1 MEQIISYIQATVSGD
16 KPDNIPNQDY
26 IQVFEN
32 ETIFVGSVSDGL
44 GSSLHSKDGARLAC
58 ECVID
63 ILKNENSEVEFNTLS
78 GKITKQWQHLVEQND
93 GLIKDYRTTNSFVSV
108 FKKDKTLIAG
118 QLGDVMISLRI
129 DGLFRHFE
137 TSQKEFSNETDCL
150 GSGKGEK
157 YKIAKYEFGHSFD
170 FLIATDGISDEIEPL
185 KLEAFQ
191 NYLKDK
197 FQYITLENRN
207 SELQSEIETIMKD
220 KNNDDKSLLYT
231 WTNRRIN
238 ESN

>member
-1 MEQIISYIQATVSGD
+1 MVQIISHIQATVSGD

-32 ETIFVGSVSDGL
+32 DTIFIGSVSDGL
-44 GSSLHSKDGARLAC
+44 GSSLHSKDGAQLAC

-63 ILKNENSEVEFNTLS
+63 IIKKENSEVDFNTLS
-78 GKITKQWQHLVEQND
+78 DKITKQWQHLVEQND
-93 GLIKDYRTTNSFVSV
+93 GIIKDYRTTNSFVTV
-108 FKKDKTLIAG
+108 FKKEKTLIAG

-150 GSGKGEK
+150 GSGKSEK

-191 NYLKDK
+191 DYLKDK
-197 FQYITLENRN
+197 FQNISPENRN
-207 SELQSEIETIMKD
+207 SELQSEIEIIMKD

-231 WTNRRIN
+231 WTNKK
-238 ESN
+238 

>member
-1 MEQIISYIQATVSGD
+1 MEQIISYIQATVAGD
-16 KPDNIPNQDY
+16 KPDNLPNQDY

-32 ETIFVGSVSDGL
+32 DTIYIGSVSDGL

-58 ECVID
+58 ECVIE
-63 ILKNENSEVEFNTLS
+63 ILKNENSEVDFNALS
-78 GKITKQWQHLVEQND
+78 DKITKHWQHLVEQNK

-108 FKKDKTLIAG
+108 LKKEKIILAG

-137 TSQKEFSNETDCL
+137 ITQKEFSNETDCL
-150 GSGKGEK
+150 GSGKTER

-197 FQYITLENRN
+197 FQNVSTDNRN
-207 SELQSEIETIMKD
+207 IELQSEIENIMED

-231 WTNRRIN
+231 WTNRK
-238 ESN
+238 

>member
-1 MEQIISYIQATVSGD
+1 MEQMISHIQATVSGD
-16 KPDNIPNQDY
+16 KPDSLPNQDY

-32 ETIFVGSVSDGL
+32 DTFFIGSVSDGL

-63 ILKNENSEVEFNTLS
+63 ILKNENSEVDFNTLS
-78 GKITKQWQHLVEQND
+78 DKITKQWQHLVEENN
-93 GLIKDYRTTNSFVSV
+93 GLIKDYRTTNSFISV
-108 FKKDKTLIAG
+108 FKNEKIILAG
-118 QLGDVMISLRI
+118 QLGDVMLSLRI

-137 TSQKEFSNETDCL
+137 TTQKEFSNETDCL
-150 GSGKGEK
+150 GSGKNER

-197 FQYITLENRN
+197 FQNILIDNRN
-207 SELQSEIETIMKD
+207 IELQSEIENIMKD

-231 WTNRRIN
+231 WTNKK
-238 ESN
+238 

>member
-1 MEQIISYIQATVSGD
+1 MEQLISYIQATVSGN

-32 ETIFVGSVSDGL
+32 DLIFVGCVSDGL

-63 ILKNENSEVEFNTLS
+63 ILKNEVSEIDSNTLS
-78 GKITKQWQHLVEQND
+78 AKITKQWQHLVEQNN
-93 GLIKDYRTTNSFVSV
+93 GLINDYRTTNSFVSV
-108 FKKDKTLIAG
+108 FKNEKIILAG
-118 QLGDVMISLRI
+118 QLGDGMISLRI

-137 TSQKEFSNETDCL
+137 TTQKEFSNETECL
-150 GSGKGEK
+150 GSGRNED
-157 YKIAKYEFGHSFD
+157 YKIEKYEFGHSFD
-170 FLIATDGISDEIEPL
+170 FLMATDGISDEIEPL
-185 KLEAFQ
+185 KLESFQ

-197 FQYITLENRN
+197 YKKLSYDNKNEK
-207 SELQSEIETIMKD
+207 LYLEIETIMND

-231 WTNRRIN
+231 WTN
-238 ESN
+238 

>member
-1 MEQIISYIQATVSGD
+1 MEQIISYIQATVPGD
-16 KPDNIPNQDY
+16 KPDNLPNQDY

-32 ETIFVGSVSDGL
+32 ETIFIGSVSDGL
-44 GSSLHSKDGARLAC
+44 GSSLHSKDGAHLAC

-63 ILKNENSEVEFNTLS
+63 ILKKEDSEVDLNTLS
-78 GKITKQWQHLVEQND
+78 EKITKQWHHLVEQND

-108 FKKDKTLIAG
+108 FKKEKTLIAG

-150 GSGKGEK
+150 GSGKCEK
-157 YKIAKYEFGHSFD
+157 YKIAKYEFGHTFD

-197 FQYITLENRN
+197 FQNISLKNRN
-207 SELQSEIETIMKD
+207 SELQSEIDTIMKD

-231 WTNRRIN
+231 WTNKMIN

>member
-1 MEQIISYIQATVSGD
+1 MEQIISYIQATVSGE
-16 KPDNIPNQDY
+16 KPDRIPNQDY

-32 ETIFVGSVSDGL
+32 DTFFIGSVSDGL
-44 GSSLHSKDGARLAC
+44 GSSLHSNDGARLAC

-63 ILKNENSEVEFNTLS
+63 ILKKENSEVDFNTLS
-78 GKITKQWQHLVEQND
+78 DKITKQWKQLIEQNS
-93 GLIKDYRTTNSFVSV
+93 GLIKDYRTTNSFISV
-108 FKKDKTLIAG
+108 FKNEKIILAG
-118 QLGDVMISLRI
+118 QLGDVMLSLRI

-137 TSQKEFSNETDCL
+137 TTQKEFSNETDCL
-150 GSGKGEK
+150 GSGKNER
-157 YKIAKYEFGHSFD
+157 YKIAKYEFGHSYD

-197 FQYITLENRN
+197 FQNISIDNRN
-207 SELQSEIETIMKD
+207 FELQSEIETIMKD

-231 WTNRRIN
+231 W
-238 ESN
+238 SNKKDK

>member
-1 MEQIISYIQATVSGD
+1 MEQIISYIQATVPGE

-26 IQVFEN
+26 ILVFEN
-32 ETIFVGSVSDGL
+32 DTIFIGSVSDGL

-63 ILKNENSEVEFNTLS
+63 ILKNENSEVDFTALS
-78 GKITKQWQHLVEQND
+78 DNITKHWQQLVEQIN
-93 GLIKDYRTTNSFVSV
+93 GVIKDYRTTNSFVSV
-108 FKKDKTLIAG
+108 FKKEKIILAG

-137 TSQKEFSNETDCL
+137 TTQKEFSNETDCL
-150 GSGKGEK
+150 GSGKNER

-185 KLEAFQ
+185 KFEAFQ
-191 NYLKDK
+191 IYLKDK
-197 FQYITLENRN
+197 FQNVSINNRN
-207 SELQSEIETIMKD
+207 IELQSEIENIMED

-231 WTNRRIN
+231 WTNRK
-238 ESN
+238 

>member
-26 IQVFEN
+26 LQVFEN

-58 ECVID
+58 QCVID
-63 ILKNENSEVEFNTLS
+63 ILKKENSEVDFNALS
-78 GKITKQWQHLVEQND
+78 DKLTKQWQHLVKQNN

-108 FKKDKTLIAG
+108 FKKEKTLIAG

-137 TSQKEFSNETDCL
+137 TTQKEFSNETDCL
-150 GSGKGEK
+150 GSGKYER

-197 FQYITLENRN
+197 FQNISLENRN
-207 SELQSEIETIMKD
+207 SELQSEIEILMRD

-231 WTNRRIN
+231 WTNKK
-238 ESN
+238 

>member
-1 MEQIISYIQATVSGD
+1 MEQIISYIQATVPGE

-26 IQVFEN
+26 IQLFEN
-32 ETIFVGSVSDGL
+32 DTIFIGSVSDGL

-63 ILKNENSEVEFNTLS
+63 ILKKENSEIGFNTLS
-78 GKITKQWQHLVEQND
+78 DKITKQWQHLVEQKN

-108 FKKDKTLIAG
+108 FKKEKIILAG

-137 TSQKEFSNETDCL
+137 TTQKEFSNETDCL
-150 GSGKGEK
+150 GSGKNER

-170 FLIATDGISDEIEPL
+170 FLIATDGISDEIDPL

-197 FQYITLENRN
+197 FKDVSVEFRN
-207 SELQSEIETIMKD
+207 SELKSEIETIMQD

-231 WTNRRIN
+231 WTNRK
-238 ESN
+238 

>member
-32 ETIFVGSVSDGL
+32 DTIFIGSVSDGL

-63 ILKNENSEVEFNTLS
+63 ILKKENSEVDFNALS
-78 GKITKQWQHLVEQND
+78 DKLTKQWQHLVKQNN

-108 FKKDKTLIAG
+108 FKKEKILIAG

-137 TSQKEFSNETDCL
+137 TTQKEFSNETDCL
-150 GSGKGEK
+150 GSGKNER
-157 YKIAKYEFGHSFD
+157 YKITKYEFGHSFD

-191 NYLKDK
+191 NYLTYK
-197 FQYITLENRN
+197 FQNVSIDTRN
-207 SELQSEIETIMKD
+207 NELQSEIEIIMKD

-231 WTNRRIN
+231 WTNKK
-238 ESN
+238 

>member
-1 MEQIISYIQATVSGD
+1 MEQIISYIQASVSGE

-32 ETIFVGSVSDGL
+32 ERFFIGSVSDGL
-44 GSSLHSKDGARLAC
+44 GSSLHSNDGARLAC

-63 ILKNENSEVEFNTLS
+63 ILKKENSEVDFNTLS
-78 GKITKQWQHLVEQND
+78 DKITKQWQQLIEQNS
-93 GLIKDYRTTNSFVSV
+93 GLIKDYRTTNSFISV
-108 FKKDKTLIAG
+108 FKNEKIILAG
-118 QLGDVMISLRI
+118 QLGDVMLSLRI

-137 TSQKEFSNETDCL
+137 TTQKEFSNETDCL
-150 GSGKGEK
+150 GSGKNER

-197 FQYITLENRN
+197 FQNISIDNRN
-207 SELQSEIETIMKD
+207 FELQSEIENIMKD
-220 KNNDDKSLLYT
+220 KNNDDKSLMYT
-231 WTNRRIN
+231 WTNKK
-238 ESN
+238 

>member
-1 MEQIISYIQATVSGD
+1 MEQITSYIQATVSGE
-16 KPDNIPNQDY
+16 KPDNIPNQDF

-32 ETIFVGSVSDGL
+32 ETIFIGSVSDGL

-58 ECVID
+58 KCVID
-63 ILKNENSEVEFNTLS
+63 ILKIECFDVDFNTLS
-78 GKITKQWQHLVEQND
+78 NKITEQWQQLVEQNR
-93 GLIKDYRTTNSFVSV
+93 GSIKDYRTTNSFVTV
-108 FKKDKTLIAG
+108 FKNEKIVLAG

-137 TSQKEFSNETDCL
+137 TNQKEFSNETDCL
-150 GSGKGEK
+150 GSGKNER
-157 YKIAKYEFGHSFD
+157 YKIAKYEYGHSFD

-185 KLEAFQ
+185 KLQAFQ

-197 FQYITLENRN
+197 FQNVSIDKRN
-207 SELQSEIETIMKD
+207 IELQSEIENVMKD

-231 WTNRRIN
+231 WTNRK
-238 ESN
+238 

>member
-1 MEQIISYIQATVSGD
+1 MEQIISYIQATVSGE
-16 KPDNIPNQDY
+16 KPDKTPNQDY

-32 ETIFVGSVSDGL
+32 DTFFIATVSDGL
-44 GSSLHSKDGARLAC
+44 GSSLHSNDGARLAC

-63 ILKNENSEVEFNTLS
+63 ILKKENSMVDFNTLS
-78 GKITKQWQHLVEQND
+78 DKITKQWQQLIEQNS
-93 GLIKDYRTTNSFVSV
+93 GLIKDYRTTNSFISV
-108 FKKDKTLIAG
+108 FKKEKIILAG

-137 TSQKEFSNETDCL
+137 TTQKEFSNETDCL
-150 GSGKGEK
+150 GSGKNER

-170 FLIATDGISDEIEPL
+170 FLIATDGMSDEIEPL

-197 FQYITLENRN
+197 FQNMSIDNRN
-207 SELQSEIETIMKD
+207 IELQSEIENIMKD
-220 KNNDDKSLLYT
+220 KNNDDKSILYT
-231 WTNRRIN
+231 WTNKK
-238 ESN
+238 

>member
-32 ETIFVGSVSDGL
+32 DTIFVGSVSDGL

-58 ECVID
+58 ECAID
-63 ILKNENSEVEFNTLS
+63 ILKNENSEVDFNTLS
-78 GKITKQWQHLVEQND
+78 DKITKHWQYLVEQNN
-93 GLIKDYRTTNSFVSV
+93 GVIKDYRTTNSFVSV
-108 FKKDKTLIAG
+108 FKKEKIILAG

-137 TSQKEFSNETDCL
+137 TTQKEFSNETDCL
-150 GSGKGEK
+150 GSGKNER

-197 FQYITLENRN
+197 FQNVSIDKRN
-207 SELQSEIETIMKD
+207 IELQSEIENIMKD
-220 KNNDDKSLLYT
+220 KNNDDKSLLYP
-231 WTNRRIN
+231 WTNRK
-238 ESN
+238 

>member
-1 MEQIISYIQATVSGD
+1 MEQIISYIQATVPGD
-16 KPDNIPNQDY
+16 KPDNLPNQDY
-26 IQVFEN
+26 IQVFETD
-32 ETIFVGSVSDGL
+32 TIFIGSVSDGL

-58 ECVID
+58 ECVIE
-63 ILKNENSEVEFNTLS
+63 ILKNENSEFDFNALS
-78 GKITKQWQHLVEQND
+78 DKITKHWQQLVEQNN
-93 GLIKDYRTTNSFVSV
+93 GVIKDYRTTNSFVSV
-108 FKKDKTLIAG
+108 FKKEKIILAG

-137 TSQKEFSNETDCL
+137 TTQKEFSNETDCL
-150 GSGKGEK
+150 GSGKNER

-197 FQYITLENRN
+197 FQNVSFDKRN
-207 SELQSEIETIMKD
+207 IELQSEIENIMEE

-231 WTNRRIN
+231 WTNRK
-238 ESN
+238 

>member
-26 IQVFEN
+26 LQVFEN

-63 ILKNENSEVEFNTLS
+63 ILKKENSSVDFNTLTD
-78 GKITKQWQHLVEQND
+78 KITKQWQQLVVQNN
-93 GLIKDYRTTNSFVSV
+93 GVIKDYRTTNSFVSV
-108 FKKDKTLIAG
+108 FKKEKIVLAA
-118 QLGDVMISLRI
+118 QSGDVLISLRI

-137 TSQKEFSNETDCL
+137 TTQKEFSNETDCL
-150 GSGKGEK
+150 GSGKNER

-197 FQYITLENRN
+197 FHSVSIETRN
-207 SELQSEIETIMKD
+207 NELQSEIENIMKD

-231 WTNRRIN
+231 WTNKK
-238 ESN
+238 

>member
-1 MEQIISYIQATVSGD
+1 MEQIISYIQATVSGE
-16 KPDNIPNQDY
+16 KPDNIPNQDF

-32 ETIFVGSVSDGL
+32 ETFFIGSVSDGL
-44 GSSLHSKDGARLAC
+44 GSSLHSNVGARLAC

-63 ILKNENSEVEFNTLS
+63 ILKKENSEVDFNTLS
-78 GKITKQWQHLVEQND
+78 DKITKQWQQLIEQNN
-93 GLIKDYRTTNSFVSV
+93 GLIKDYRTTNSFIYV
-108 FKKDKTLIAG
+108 FKNEKIILAG
-118 QLGDVMISLRI
+118 QLGDVMLSLRI

-137 TSQKEFSNETDCL
+137 TTQKEFSNETDCL
-150 GSGKGEK
+150 GSGKNER

-191 NYLKDK
+191 NYLKVK
-197 FQYITLENRN
+197 FQDISIYNRN
-207 SELQSEIETIMKD
+207 IELQSEIKNIMKD

-231 WTNRRIN
+231 WTNKK
-238 ESN
+238 

>member
-32 ETIFVGSVSDGL
+32 DTIFIGSVSDGL
-44 GSSLHSKDGARLAC
+44 GSSLHSKDGAALAC

-63 ILKNENSEVEFNTLS
+63 ILKKENSEIGFNTLS
-78 GKITKQWQHLVEQND
+78 DKITKQWQHLVEQNN
-93 GLIKDYRTTNSFVSV
+93 GLIKDYRTTNSFISV
-108 FKKDKTLIAG
+108 FKKEKIILAG
-118 QLGDVMISLRI
+118 QLGDVMILLRI

-137 TSQKEFSNETDCL
+137 TTQKEFSNETDCL
-150 GSGKGEK
+150 GSGKNER

-197 FQYITLENRN
+197 FQNVSIDKRN
-207 SELQSEIETIMKD
+207 IELQSEIENIMKD

-231 WTNRRIN
+231 WTNRK
-238 ESN
+238 